1 MGTVWLSPSP
11 LNVEQIIKTASYG
24 FKSGTFNYSSYDCP
38 KNHF

>member
-1 MGTVWLSPSP
+1 MGDCMVIAIP
-11 LNVEQIIKTASYG
+11 LNVEQIIKIASCG